1 MSGEEIRQVVLK
13 NRAYFEKALKRGLYG
28 EWQSRVRSLWF
39 KVGDRLMDTE
49 MWFWFFD
56 HLIGVAIAPLLLTV
70 SPVWLLVTSIIW
82 RRRVRRILSEGGAA

>member
-13 NRAYFEKALKRGLYG
+13 NRAYFEKAVKQPLRVEWKYRMVEVFGTVRGG
-28 EWQSRVRSLWF
+28 ICNADAWVQA
-39 KVGDRLMDTE
+39 VGH
-49 MWFWFFD
+49 FA
-56 HLIGVAIAPLLLTV
+56 GVAISIPLLAV